1 VRDKDDFLKKL
12 QALIDKTK
20 EYLKR
25 DIWQKSFL
33 LKRRRQEITE
43 RVNSIEAARD
53 DVLTKISQI
62 GKEDVVAKQHML
74 RDIPDGTM
82 VVYVLLSQKKGRDMT
97 AWETTLTALPSCSFG
112 RPMYLKES
120 DVQNA
125 ITSQGDPLTSGYAAV
140 YVDHGTIINDGK
152 ELDTLGQAIISLKPG
167 AIDSD
172 HIIKFVH
179 YNTQSYFFVDKKLI
193 IDEKSNKHDISS
205 SAKMTDAVKH
215 EAALAFTGPDS
226 PDDKSTSETNA
237 DESSESTH
245 GQSED
250 NVEPSKTMISVPNSD
265 GVDQPE
271 TTETEAAAQKDQA
284 DDTVASTADDESVDA
299 PKSESTT
306 SEQPEDADKEE
317 SSNDTAPNS
326 DGVGQPETTET
337 EAAAQKDQDDDTL
350 ASTAD
355 DKTGDAPK
363 PESTTSQPPEDAEEA
378 ESSDD
383 IASNSDVVDQP
394 ETTETE
400 AAAQKDQ
407 ADDTAAST
415 ADDKTGDAPEPESIT
430 KQQPENA
437 EEAETI
443 DDTAPNSDG
452 VDQPETTETEADAE
466 VGQAE
471 NVAVSTPDDAATE
484 QEQKEPTLSEDNEV
498 EELSGDKTEPG
509 KDLDTT
515 PSERP
520 ENEQRDN
527 ESIPISNSDSV
538 KKSKPAGT
546 DKKTKPSPKAT
557 KSSAKS
563 KAKKQKDAS
572 DS

>member
-62 GKEDVVAKQHML
+62 GKEDVVAKQLML

-205 SAKMTDAVKH
+205 SAKMTDAEKH

-226 PDDKSTSETNA
+226 PDDTSTSETNA

-265 GVDQPE
+265 GVEQPE
-271 TTETEAAAQKDQA
+271 TTETEAATQKDQA
-284 DDTVASTADDESVDA
+284 DDTA
-299 PKSESTT
+299 
-306 SEQPEDADKEE
+306 
-317 SSNDTAPNS
+317 
-326 DGVGQPETTET
+326 
-337 EAAAQKDQDDDTL
+337 

-355 DKTGDAPK
+355 DKTGNAPK
-363 PESTTSQPPEDAEEA
+363 SASTTTQPPEDAEEV

-383 IASNSDVVDQP
+383 TASNSDVVDQP

-400 AAAQKDQ
+400 AATQK
-407 ADDTAAST
+407 
-415 ADDKTGDAPEPESIT
+415 
-430 KQQPENA
+430 
-437 EEAETI
+437 
-443 DDTAPNSDG
+443 
-452 VDQPETTETEADAE
+452 
-466 VGQAE
+466 
-471 NVAVSTPDDAATE
+471 
-484 QEQKEPTLSEDNEV
+484 
-498 EELSGDKTEPG
+498 
-509 KDLDTT
+509 
-515 PSERP
+515 
-520 ENEQRDN
+520 
-527 ESIPISNSDSV
+527 
-538 KKSKPAGT
+538 
-546 DKKTKPSPKAT
+546 
-557 KSSAKS
+557 
-563 KAKKQKDAS
+563 
-572 DS
+572 